1 MVDLYFHTFAA
12 FETATKHS
20 IARFVHH
27 SVLVGGMFLTRCW
40 LKWLKKQKEK
50 KKRTSEKHQFVEGKH
65 IPNRP
70 TYHNVVFVL
79 LVVPSSTK
87 AGDISASGQCAGNKK
102 QRKNEKKENTAQERG
117 MRTK

>member
-12 FETATKHS
+12 FKTATKHS

-27 SVLVGGMFLTRCW
+27 SVLVGGMFLTRCCVEVVEEA
-40 LKWLKKQKEK
+40 KRK
-50 KKRTSEKHQFVEGKH
+50 KKGQVKNIVEEKH

-79 LVVPSSTK
+79 LVVPPPTK

-102 QRKNEKKENTAQERG
+102 QRKNEKKKRKTQHKKGA
-117 MRTK
+117 